1 MSTTRLQAR
10 TQARPH
16 ALSLGARTLLAA
28 STLAVLSTQA
38 AWAGPRVG
46 SNVGTPSSATT
57 TVNARVVSSTPVVAQ
72 VATPRQACYDEVQAT
87 QAQSSGA
94 GAILGAI
101 AGAAVGNAIG
111 RGSGRAIATGV
122 GLMGGAV
129 LGNHIETDGKPGG
142 QRTVRR
148 CENQTAY
155 ENQVVAYSVE
165 YELNG
170 QRYSTQLPQEPGPT
184 IPIQMT
190 VSPAVSY
197 QNAPAYPQTAP
208 VYQQPQAPVYQPQS
222 APIYQQQAPV
232 YQQAPVV
239 QYEYRYA
246 QPGVV
251 TVYDDRPYR
260 PHHRGHHW
268 D

>member
-1 MSTTRLQAR
+1 MGTSLCEVCLKEQDMRAEQQGSGWSRWTLVAAAATSLVVTST
-10 TQARPH
+10 
-16 ALSLGARTLLAA
+16 
-28 STLAVLSTQA
+28 

-46 SNVGTPSSATT
+46 STIGAPSTAST
-57 TVNARVVSSTPVVAQ
+57 TVNARVISSTPVVAQ
-72 VATPRQACYDEVQAT
+72 VATPRQACYDEVQVT
-87 QAQSSGA
+87 QAQPSGA

-111 RGSGRAIATGV
+111 RGSGRALATGV

-155 ENQVVAYSVE
+155 ENQVVAYSVV

-170 QRYSTQLPQEPGPT
+170 QQYSTQLPQEPGAT
-184 IPIQMT
+184 IPVQIT
-190 VSPAVSY
+190 VSPAVTY
-197 QNAPAYPQTAP
+197 QNAP
-208 VYQQPQAPVYQPQS
+208 VYQQQA
-222 APIYQQQAPV
+222 APL
-232 YQQAPVV
+232 V
-239 QYEYRYA
+239 QYQYQDV

-251 TVYDDRPYR
+251 TIYEDRPYR
-260 PHHRGHHW
+260 PHRRHHW

>member
-1 MSTTRLQAR
+1 MRAEQQGSGWAPWTRVAAAVASLSMATT
-10 TQARPH
+10 
-16 ALSLGARTLLAA
+16 
-28 STLAVLSTQA
+28 
-38 AWAGPRVG
+38 AWAGPQVG
-46 SNVGTPSSATT
+46 STIGVPSTATT
-57 TVNARVVSSTPVVAQ
+57 TINARVVSATPVVAQ
-72 VATPRQACYDEVQAT
+72 VATPRQACYDEIQAT
-87 QAQSSGA
+87 QAQPSGA

-111 RGSGRAIATGV
+111 RGSGRALATGV

-142 QRTVRR
+142 QRTIQR

-155 ENQVVAYSVE
+155 ENQVVAYSVV

-190 VSPAVSY
+190 VSPAVNPAPVASY
-197 QNAPAYPQTAP
+197 QAAPAY
-208 VYQQPQAPVYQPQS
+208 QQQS
-222 APIYQQQAPV
+222 APVYQQQAPV

-239 QYEYRYA
+239 QYEYQHVR
-246 QPGVV
+246 PGVV
-251 TVYDDRPYR
+251 TVYEDRPHR
-260 PHHRGHHW
+260 PHHRRHHHW

>member
-1 MSTTRLQAR
+1 MSTPFARSSSTASPQAR
-10 TQARPH
+10 
-16 ALSLGARTLLAA
+16 SLGARTALAFTA
-28 STLAVLSTQA
+28 LAVLGTQA
-38 AWAGPRVG
+38 ACAGPRVG
-46 SNVGTPSSATT
+46 STVGTPSTAST

-87 QAQSSGA
+87 PAQPSGA

-155 ENQVVAYSVE
+155 ETQVVAYDVV

-170 QRYSTQLPQEPGPT
+170 QRYNTQLPQQPGPT
-184 IPIQMT
+184 IPVQMT

-197 QNAPAYPQTAP
+197 QQAPTYPQQPVYQQPAP
-208 VYQQPQAPVYQPQS
+208 VYQQP
-222 APIYQQQAPV
+222 APV

-239 QYEYRYA
+239 QYEYQYV

-251 TVYDDRPYR
+251 TVYEGHPHR
-260 PHHRGHHW
+260 PHRHRHW

>member
-1 MSTTRLQAR
+1 MRAEQPGSGRSQW
-10 TQARPH
+10 
-16 ALSLGARTLLAA
+16 TLVAA
-28 STLAVLSTQA
+28 AATSLAVTTT

-46 SNVGTPSSATT
+46 STVGAPSTAST
-57 TVNARVVSSTPVVAQ
+57 TVNARVISSTPVVAQ
-72 VATPRQACYDEVQAT
+72 VATPRQACYDEVQVT
-87 QAQSSGA
+87 QAQPSGA

-111 RGSGRAIATGV
+111 RGSGRALATGA

-155 ENQVVAYSVE
+155 ENQVVAYSVV

-170 QRYSTQLPQEPGPT
+170 QHYSTQLPQEPGAS
-184 IPIQMT
+184 IPVQIT
-190 VSPAVSY
+190 VSPAVTY
-197 QNAPAYPQTAP
+197 QNAP
-208 VYQQPQAPVYQPQS
+208 VYQQQA
-222 APIYQQQAPV
+222 APL
-232 YQQAPVV
+232 V
-239 QYEYRYA
+239 QYQYQDV

-251 TVYDDRPYR
+251 TIYEDRPYR
-260 PHHRGHHW
+260 PHRRHHW

>member
-1 MSTTRLQAR
+1 MRAEQQGSGRSQWTVVAAVATSLVVTST
-10 TQARPH
+10 
-16 ALSLGARTLLAA
+16 
-28 STLAVLSTQA
+28 

-46 SNVGTPSSATT
+46 SNIGSPSTATT

-72 VATPRQACYDEVQAT
+72 VATPRQACYDEVQVT
-87 QAQSSGA
+87 QAQPSGA

-111 RGSGRAIATGV
+111 RGSGRALATGA
-122 GLMGGAV
+122 GLLGGAV
-129 LGNHIETDGKPGG
+129 LGNHIETDGRPGG

-155 ENQVVAYSVE
+155 ENQVVAYSVI

-170 QRYSTQLPQEPGPT
+170 QQYSTQLPQEPGAT
-184 IPIQMT
+184 IPVQIT
-190 VSPAVSY
+190 VSPAVNTAPTVSY
-197 QNAPAYPQTAP
+197 QSAP
-208 VYQQPQAPVYQPQS
+208 VYQQQA
-222 APIYQQQAPV
+222 API
-232 YQQAPVV
+232 V
-239 QYEYRYA
+239 QYQYQDV

-251 TVYDDRPYR
+251 TVYEDRPYYR
-260 PHHRGHHW
+260 HHRRHHW

>member
-1 MSTTRLQAR
+1 MSTPSAL
-10 TQARPH
+10 
-16 ALSLGARTLLAA
+16 ALSPARTLAARSALAFTA
-28 STLAVLSTQA
+28 LAVLGTQA
-38 AWAGPRVG
+38 ACAGPRVG
-46 SNVGTPSSATT
+46 STVGTPSTATT

-87 QAQSSGA
+87 QAQPSGA

-155 ENQVVAYSVE
+155 ETQVVAYDVV

-170 QRYSTQLPQEPGPT
+170 QRYNTQWPQQPGPT

-197 QNAPAYPQTAP
+197 PTAP
-208 VYQQPQAPVYQPQS
+208 VYQQPAPVYQQPS
-222 APIYQQQAPV
+222 APVYQQPSPVYQQPAPV

-239 QYEYRYA
+239 QYEYQYV

-251 TVYDDRPYR
+251 TVYEGQPYR
-260 PHHRGHHW
+260 PHRHRHW

>member
-1 MSTTRLQAR
+1 MRKEQQSPPR
-10 TQARPH
+10 TPWAV
-16 ALSLGARTLLAA
+16 AAVATSSLIA
-28 STLAVLSTQA
+28 SHA

-46 SNVGTPSSATT
+46 STVGTPSTATT
-57 TVNARVVSSTPVVAQ
+57 TVNARVISSTPVVAQ
-72 VATPRQACYDEVQAT
+72 VATPRQACYDEIQVT
-87 QAQSSGA
+87 QAQPSGA

-111 RGSGRAIATGV
+111 RGSGRALATGV

-155 ENQVVAYSVE
+155 ENQVVAYSVV

-170 QRYSTQLPQEPGPT
+170 QRYSTQLPQEPGST
-184 IPIQMT
+184 IPVQMT
-190 VSPAVSY
+190 LSPAYSPAPPVSY
-197 QNAPAYPQTAP
+197 QSAP
-208 VYQQPQAPVYQPQS
+208 VYQQPV
-222 APIYQQQAPV
+222 
-232 YQQAPVV
+232 APVV
-239 QYEYRYA
+239 QYDLQSV

-251 TVYDDRPYR
+251 TIYDDRPYR
-260 PHHRGHHW
+260 PHRRHHHW